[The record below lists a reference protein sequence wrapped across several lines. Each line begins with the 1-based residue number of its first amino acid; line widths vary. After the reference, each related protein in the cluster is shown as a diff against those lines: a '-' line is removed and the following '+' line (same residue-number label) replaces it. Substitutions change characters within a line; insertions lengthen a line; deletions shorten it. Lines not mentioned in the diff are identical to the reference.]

1 MRQSERDYNCHST
14 CECSAA
20 TSSKAPAKS
29 PGERGN
35 SSPTWRGIETQ
46 QIEALPSTAM
56 HHPKTEKTQLREEP
70 G

>member
-1 MRQSERDYNCHST
+1 MRQSGRDYSCHSV
-14 CECSAA
+14 CGCSAVA
-20 TSSKAPAKS
+20 SSKAPAKS
-29 PGERGN
+29 PGGKGN

-56 HHPKTEKTQLREEP
+56 HHQKAEKTHLKEVS